1 MAVNTQWGELLVGAY
16 HQRVTGA
23 EVVSYNNR
31 SEEQGDQME
40 ADVIAVNTDR
50 ESGDQTVH
58 VCEVVTH
65 LDGGLYSGTPDG
77 DDWAEYAEND
87 AYQKSLRN
95 ARQML
100 GASLL
105 SRDIVEPPDELLDQP
120 LADRIVN
127 GPARPERITDDI
139 RYRRVP
145 VAECNEPEQRHHDG
159 DAHGRCRRER
169 TDRRRAGSSVAPEPE
184 HDDDAEQP
192 DNHRPAEVVTEHP
205 DDQRITHRRSPRR

>member
-65 LDGGLYSGTPDG
+65 LDGGLYSERLTAMTGPSTPRMTPT
-77 DDWAEYAEND
+77 
-87 AYQKSLRN
+87 RN
-95 ARQML
+95 R
-100 GASLL
+100 
-105 SRDIVEPPDELLDQP
+105 
-120 LADRIVN
+120 
-127 GPARPERITDDI
+127 
-139 RYRRVP
+139 
-145 VAECNEPEQRHHDG
+145 
-159 DAHGRCRRER
+159 
-169 TDRRRAGSSVAPEPE
+169 
-184 HDDDAEQP
+184 
-192 DNHRPAEVVTEHP
+192 
-205 DDQRITHRRSPRR
+205 

>member
-87 AYQKSLRN
+87 AYQKSLEKLWRKFNDDLRYANDTFPN
-95 ARQML
+95 A
-100 GASLL
+100 
-105 SRDIVEPPDELLDQP
+105 DELTFEFWAPVVTGWQKGGDLIDGLGGLSERFESENDEP
-120 LADRIVN
+120 LKVIIN
-127 GPARPERITDDI
+127 QDDTSD
-139 RYRRVP
+139 Y
-145 VAECNEPEQRHHDG
+145 
-159 DAHGRCRRER
+159 
-169 TDRRRAGSSVAPEPE
+169 GSSAFRFLQILE
-184 HDDDAEQP
+184 
-192 DNHRPAEVVTEHP
+192 NLK
-205 DDQRITHRRSPRR
+205 

>member
-31 SEEQGDQME
+31 SDEQGDQME

-77 DDWAEYAEND
+77 DDWAEHADND
-87 AYQKSLRN
+87 AYQKSLETLWRKFNDDLRYANDTFPN
-95 ARQML
+95 A
-100 GASLL
+100 
-105 SRDIVEPPDELLDQP
+105 DELAFEFWAPVVTGWDQGGDLIDGLDALSDQFESENDEP
-120 LADRIVN
+120 LEIIINQDYTSRIDELRDE
-127 GPARPERITDDI
+127 AEDDTSD
-139 RYRRVP
+139 Y
-145 VAECNEPEQRHHDG
+145 
-159 DAHGRCRRER
+159 
-169 TDRRRAGSSVAPEPE
+169 GSSAFRFLQILE
-184 HDDDAEQP
+184 
-192 DNHRPAEVVTEHP
+192 NLK
-205 DDQRITHRRSPRR
+205 